1 MKNIISL
8 TLIALFYSCNA
19 LGQTNLRIE
28 IQGGKSYNAFG
39 QGTMSN
45 WGDGWAIGGGVGY
58 RIMTNT
64 DVTLNLL
71 YSYYPYTGNS
81 LLLAFPD
88 IAGLR
93 YSVSGQPS
101 NAYETSIGMRF
112 SSPQV
117 HFINPFISLRM
128 GLYILN
134 AGDITISEWFDSNPQ
149 KVSYSKYYDSGVS
162 STDIFVRIGIGFI
175 IPVNS
180 KIGLGLEGRFSQLLI
195 SKGSFLPVIASI
207 NYNL

>member
-1 MKNIISL
+1 MKNIISI
-8 TLIALFYSCNA
+8 TLIALFYACNS

-45 WGDGWAIGGGVGY
+45 WGDGWAIGGGAGC
-58 RIMTNT
+58 RIMPNT

-71 YSYYPYTGNS
+71 YSHYPYTGNS
-81 LLLAFPD
+81 LFLAFPD

-101 NAYETSIGMRF
+101 NTYETSIGMRF
-112 SSPQV
+112 SSQA

-134 AGDITISEWFDSNPQ
+134 AGDITISEWFDSNLQ
-149 KVSYSKYYDSGVS
+149 KVSYSKYYDSGIS
-162 STDIFVRIGIGFI
+162 STDIFLGIGIGFI

-180 KIGLGLEGRFSQLLI
+180 KIGLGLEGRFSQLLN
-195 SKGSFLPVIASI
+195 SKGSFLPVIANI